1 VCENYVQLGHLFI
14 LKDPKSASA
23 EVINLSLL
31 SNSYVS
37 FDLPSDL
44 SHKLVLLQQSDS
56 DSSSTDFFAY
66 HDTKFLF
73 RMIYDAQHN
82 TIAIVEK
89 IPLPD
94 HLGLIM
100 KHSFD
105 AYSKVF
111 SRKHMLIQ
119 DGYLY
124 MLARKDCAESLNDL
138 NYLNALN
145 STEEIAAVSMVS
157 VQLQYPYELGCRDLS
172 ELIDGSGGEDR
183 VMFMQG

>member
-1 VCENYVQLGHLFI
+1 MCENYVQLGHLFI

-73 RMIYDAQHN
+73 RMTYDAQHN
-82 TIAIVEK
+82 TITIVEK

-94 HLGLIM
+94 HLGLIV

-111 SRKHMLIQ
+111 SSEHMLVK

-124 MLARKDCAESLNDL
+124 MLARKDCAESLND
-138 NYLNALN
+138 LNALN

-157 VQLQYPYELGCRDLS
+157 VQLQYPYGSGCRDLS
-172 ELIDGSGGEDR
+172 ELIDRPGGENR